1 MVIDYVKISVKA
13 GDGGDG
19 AVSFRR
25 EKYIAAGGPDGG
37 DGGKGGD
44 VYFKVDSNTSTLLD
58 FKYKKKFKAEDG
70 KRGEGSRKIGKS
82 GQNLYISVPK
92 GTIIKDVDKNV
103 IVADLSEDG
112 QEFLIAKGGKGGR
125 GNAQF
130 ATPTRQVPNFAEQ
143 GKKGAEKNLELELKM
158 LADVGLVGFP
168 NVGKSTLISIVSSAK
183 PKIANYHFT
192 TLDPSLGVV
201 RPKNGEPFVMADI
214 PGIIE
219 GASEGVGL
227 GIRFLKHVERTRL
240 LLHVLDA
247 AGTEGRNPVDDFNKI
262 NKELKSYSEILAS
275 KEQIVVANKMDV
287 ANDKKIIEEIEDMCK
302 KNNLKLF
309 KISAATREGIDDL
322 IEYIAQKLKD
332 IPKED
337 IVEVDEMYGV
347 EDEIVDQEWNIEVQ
361 TRKDG
366 KYYIVY
372 GAPIERLMSKVN
384 IFDVE
389 SRQYMQKILNQIG
402 VMDKLREMGIKPGDF
417 IEIEEYQLEYSE

>member
-13 GDGGDG
+13 GDGGNG

-25 EKYIAAGGPDGG
+25 EKYVAAGGPDGG

-58 FKYKKKFKAEDG
+58 FKYKKKFKAEEG

-103 IVADLSEDG
+103 IVADLSKDG

-201 RPKNGEPFVMADI
+201 KPKTGEPFVMADI

-219 GASEGVGL
+219 GASDGVGL

-262 NKELKSYSEILAS
+262 NKELKSYSKILAD

-287 ANDKKIIEEIEDMCK
+287 ANDKKLIEEIEDMCK

>member
-25 EKYIAAGGPDGG
+25 EKYVAAGGPDGG
-37 DGGKGGD
+37 DGGRGGSI
-44 VYFKVDSNTSTLLD
+44 YLKVDSNTSTLLD

-70 KRGEGSRKIGKS
+70 KRGEGARRIGKS
-82 GQNLYISVPK
+82 GQDLYISVPK
-92 GTIIKDVDKNV
+92 GTIVRDIDKDV
-103 IVADLSEDG
+103 IVADLSQEG
-112 QEFLIAKGGKGGR
+112 QEFLIAKGGRGGR
-125 GNAQF
+125 GNTHF

-168 NVGKSTLISIVSSAK
+168 NVGKSTLISMVSSAK

-192 TLDPSLGVV
+192 TLDPALGVV
-201 RPKNGEPFVMADI
+201 SPKTGEPFVMADI

-227 GIRFLKHVERTRL
+227 GIQFLKHVERTRL

-247 AGTEGRNPVDDFNKI
+247 AGYEGRNPVDDFNKI
-262 NKELKSYSEILAS
+262 NDELKNYSSILAS
-275 KEQIVVANKMDV
+275 KKQIVVANKMDV
-287 ANDKKIIEEIEDMCK
+287 INDDTLIKEIEDLCE

-309 KISAATREGIDDL
+309 KISAATREGVDEL
-322 IEYIAQKLKD
+322 IEYVAQELKS

-337 IVEVDEMYGV
+337 IVQVDEMYDI
-347 EDEIVDQEWNIEVQ
+347 EDEEVDQEWNVYTEQ
-361 TRKDG
+361 RKDG
-366 KYYIVY
+366 IYYIVT

-384 IFDVE
+384 VFDIE
-389 SRQYMQKILNQIG
+389 SRQYMQKVLKQLG
-402 VMDKLREMGIKPGDF
+402 VMDKLKEMGIEEGDF
-417 IEIEEYQLEYSE
+417 IEIEGYQLEYSE